1 MTNQL
6 LLAQVLAAGFD
17 WNYLWHWTH
26 DQDLGKVLI
35 SAIPPIATAI
45 IAALSLI
52 LSARRE
58 TKQMERSKQ
67 GMPPELTRY
76 KEWLEI
82 SKNHTDL
89 IEFEKS
95 SKFEDLKNEYQE
107 IRRSRKA
114 ALERAVWE
122 RKVFA
127 FCPYSNAQKLL
138 MQINPSKI
146 YRIVNL
152 KNGDSVSCMDV
163 YVPSDFKI
171 YWMCFSF
178 WGFLYVT
185 CFTLL
190 GVNASSGNNTDALFW
205 LVEIVFVLVLFPF
218 FIGILPDGISGI
230 VEANY
235 FFRRMIVSRGQKIE
249 ISINSEKG
257 MMAKRLRNSILDSVN
272 PDTVYYPWEGR
283 GSIIAFFMK
292 IVAYFNPGYYVRKGF
307 KNADSVL
314 WGSYK
319 EELLNGDLKEKLGR
333 KDTQSPDSDTPEKS
347 QPRPPQG

>member
-58 TKQMERSKQ
+58 TKQMELSKQ

-235 FFRRMIVSRGQKIE
+235 FF
-249 ISINSEKG
+249 
-257 MMAKRLRNSILDSVN
+257 
-272 PDTVYYPWEGR
+272 EG
-283 GSIIAFFMK
+283 
-292 IVAYFNPGYYVRKGF
+292 
-307 KNADSVL
+307 
-314 WGSYK
+314 
-319 EELLNGDLKEKLGR
+319 
-333 KDTQSPDSDTPEKS
+333 
-347 QPRPPQG
+347 